1 MTSKRENILARIL
14 TIVTPTTGISN
25 RAYRDRVVALTRTE
39 TPSILIEGVSDSAEQ
54 NTSLPTLD
62 WSLTVRCSVI
72 VRSSTPVTTS
82 DATVVNMHSRIM
94 ADLTLNGY
102 AIDVQPNNVDIQT
115 IDSDQPTGVIAC
127 EYLVRYRT
135 EINDLTQ

>member
-25 RAYRDRVVALTRTE
+25 RAYRDRVVALTRAE

-72 VRSSTPVTTS
+72 VRSSTPITTS

-102 AIDVQPNNVDIQT
+102 AIDVQPGNVDIQT

-135 EINDLTQ
+135 EINDLSQ

>member
-25 RAYRDRVVALTRTE
+25 RAYRDRVVALTRAE

-135 EINDLTQ
+135 EINDLSQ

>member
-25 RAYRDRVVALTRTE
+25 RAYRDRVVALTRAE

-82 DATVVNMHSRIM
+82 DPTVVNMHSRIM

>member
-25 RAYRDRVVALTRTE
+25 RAYRDRVVALTRAE

>member
-25 RAYRDRVVALTRTE
+25 RAYRDRVVALTRAE
-39 TPSILIEGVSDSAEQ
+39 TPSILIEGISDSAEQ

-82 DATVVNMHSRIM
+82 DPTVVNMHSRIM

>member
-39 TPSILIEGVSDSAEQ
+39 TPRILIEGISDSAEQ

>member
-25 RAYRDRVVALTRTE
+25 RAYRDRVVALTRAE
-39 TPSILIEGVSDSAEQ
+39 TPSILIEGISDSAEQ

>member
-25 RAYRDRVVALTRTE
+25 RAYRDRVVALTRAE
-39 TPSILIEGVSDSAEQ
+39 TPSILIEGISDSAEQ

-62 WSLTVRCSVI
+62 WSLTVRCRVI

>member
-25 RAYRDRVVALTRTE
+25 RAYRDRVVALTSAE
-39 TPSILIEGVSDSAEQ
+39 TPSIFIEGISDSAEQ

-82 DATVVNMHSRIM
+82 DPTVVNMHSRIM

>member
-25 RAYRDRVVALTRTE
+25 RAYRDRVVALTRAE

-102 AIDVQPNNVDIQT
+102 AIDVQPDNVDIQT

>member
-39 TPSILIEGVSDSAEQ
+39 TPSILIEGISDSAEQ

>member
-1 MTSKRENILARIL
+1 
-14 TIVTPTTGISN
+14 
-25 RAYRDRVVALTRTE
+25 
-39 TPSILIEGVSDSAEQ
+39 
-54 NTSLPTLD
+54 
-62 WSLTVRCSVI
+62 
-72 VRSSTPVTTS
+72 
-82 DATVVNMHSRIM
+82 MHSRIM

>member
-82 DATVVNMHSRIM
+82 DPTVVNMHSRIM

-115 IDSDQPTGVIAC
+115 IDSDQPTGVIAG

>member
-25 RAYRDRVVALTRTE
+25 RAYRDRVVALTRTA
-39 TPSILIEGVSDSAEQ
+39 TRSILIEGIRESAEQ